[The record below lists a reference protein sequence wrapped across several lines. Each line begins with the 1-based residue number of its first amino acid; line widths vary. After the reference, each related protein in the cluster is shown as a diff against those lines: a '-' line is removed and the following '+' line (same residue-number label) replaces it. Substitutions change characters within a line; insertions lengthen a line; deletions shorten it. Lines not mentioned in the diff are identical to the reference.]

1 METQTMGEV
10 VVEVTLTNLQE
21 PTRTLTGQAVADT
34 GATLS
39 SIPAPVAQQL
49 GLQTR
54 AGALARFADGRT
66 EPVLIAEGLRW
77 EIGGRVTTD
86 EALILGE
93 QILIGQTVLEKTH
106 WLVDCAGKRLV
117 PDPAQPEYPIF
128 RV

>member
-1 METQTMGEV
+1 MGEV
-10 VVEVTLTNLQE
+10 LVEVTLTNLQDA
-21 PTRTLTGQAVADT
+21 TRTLTAHAVADT

-39 SIPAPVAQQL
+39 SIPAPVAQEL
-49 GLQTR
+49 ALSTR
-54 AGALARFADGRT
+54 AGSLARFADGRT

-86 EALILGE
+86 EALILGD

-117 PDPAQPEYPIF
+117 PDPRQPEYPIF

>member
-1 METQTMGEV
+1 MEIQTMGEV
-10 VVEVTLTNLQE
+10 VVEVTLTNLVDT
-21 PTRTLTGQAVADT
+21 TRTLTAHAVADT

-39 SIPAPVAQQL
+39 SIPASVAQEL
-49 GLQTR
+49 ALSTR
-54 AGALARFADGRT
+54 TGALARFADGRT

-117 PDPAQPEYPIF
+117 PDPRQPEYPIF

>member
-10 VVEVTLTNLQE
+10 VVEVTLTNLTE
-21 PTRTLTGQAVADT
+21 PTRTLTAPAVADT

-39 SIPAPVAQQL
+39 SIPASVAQEL
-49 GLQTR
+49 ALPSR
-54 AGALARFADGRT
+54 AGSLARFADGRT

-86 EALILGE
+86 EALILGD
-93 QILIGQTVLEKTH
+93 QILIEQTVLKKTH